1 MDNSSDVKDLNSD
14 IQNEANSENEN
25 SAKIEDQDIESV
37 KTEGL
42 NIESEDKEEVK
53 ENAEDEMTP
62 DSIIKELEVFN
73 RKLKDE
79 NKKLTSELDVIKD
92 RLARVSAEYDNF
104 RKRTIKEKEGIYN
117 DACSDVLKNVLP
129 ALDSLEKAID
139 VEGNAEDIKKGIEM
153 TIKMF
158 QSSLEKLEIEE
169 ISTEEGFNPN
179 FHNAVMHV
187 EDENYGKNQIIEV
200 FQKGY
205 KRGDKV
211 IRYSMVKVVN

>member
-14 IQNEANSENEN
+14 IQNEINSENDN
-25 SAKIEDQDIESV
+25 SEKIENQDIEST
-37 KTEGL
+37 KTKEQG
-42 NIESEDKEEVK
+42 IESEDNKEVK

-79 NKKLTSELDVIKD
+79 NKKLTNELDVIKD

-117 DACSDVLKNVLP
+117 DACSDVLKSVLP
-129 ALDSLEKAID
+129 ALDSLEKAIA

-158 QSSLEKLEIEE
+158 QNSLAKLEIEE
-169 ISTEEGFNPN
+169 ISTEEGFDPN